1 MDRRQRATRF
11 VEGLAEKFFKET
23 HGGFVSAKDKKSYLM
38 KSFSLLAQGRLKRE
52 LVKYRSLYCKRFR
65 RCIKNL
71 KENQDAPGDHD
82 VVNCGQSLQNFE
94 DTLTVSVDQ
103 GTSKMEVA
111 KQETKEMP
119 SCSKEITDN
128 TPASDNQHG
137 KACSPKKQS
146 ISCIPPDSPNE
157 TRADW
162 TSIKDHCVK
171 RSMSVNELCT
181 EMTVLFH
188 QCVNASLNDKMNH
201 AVRFFRKEV
210 AGILKHKNSARA
222 SDLANALHSIM
233 LFFHFKCD
241 ILRTDHK
248 QQLLCKDAA
257 YRCLMA
263 TMFSLYSSLNMII
276 TRCDPDKSHR
286 LARHTLFKAC
296 LLLESKEL
304 LMDVVLQLLVK
315 PEPIDAPYLHPTIM
329 HVLKHPPNPCT
340 PSSYIKHVLVC
351 RLARYILPR
360 DLYPEITKQL
370 EFNRS
375 LLPPHGLLKWLA
387 DLCPHLSCELST
399 NAKDHLMT
407 SYFLQIASHDLCN
420 ELQQN
425 LYNHLGSVSL
435 GEAQKSSGMMDD
447 GADSPDCTGAINI
460 DGDAV
465 ILESDVEEVS
475 GNHSKDTSA
484 RRGQTESSK
493 QTDQPANQ
501 FYRDPSR
508 IVQSLGVQD
517 QRVSVVGKT
526 LSQNDDEGQPSEEVL
541 VISQEIELMD
551 QRSQGASTQVPII
564 SKTKKGNAFRKGQ
577 KRQVNANFPDV
588 CKKVNGNSRNEA
600 STARNS
606 HQGSDEMKSK
616 EVLITVQDSEL
627 DEEQQEG
634 KPCNEIAV
642 SKKAEARCEEIS
654 KNVKIPPSAG
664 KPHDAVEVV
673 FGTVQEKGSS
683 EKQLECAGDDLRME
697 KEVKKSEQDLQQVGN
712 VTPVPPSPNQGEK
725 AQETVV
731 CQKSSNPMEDIAIS
745 DSCSEESV
753 DIIYDT
759 ETDHSDYLTLRKAR
773 HLRKMF
779 PPQDPSKVRSIGSCV
794 VTRSRYRK
802 SMPDA
807 HSVKPLMDRTPK
819 KHQSTGKESD
829 ECQEGSPV
837 FKYTRDKLVHIDKNR
852 GSIGKA
858 KKIDT
863 GNEVFPIIQEVRESR
878 ISTNERDLSNDLDSK
893 TSQANEV
900 ISSCGRTA
908 RVVNHR
914 KKTESSNLPNMY
926 DAPSI
931 QMTEQSVISFDSSEN
946 GILPSCG
953 VRSGLRRSPR
963 RPKHQDKADVLG
975 VSSGDSY
982 RSEFSSLAK
991 GSKNAGGDDPT
1002 CLGTSAKKGKPNNSL
1017 KLKEEES
1024 REDNPVDT
1032 AKSDSLVDHSQV
1044 SNRFASNL
1052 QRSCRRKDLEEKS
1065 LSSAEKGFPDSDT
1078 SFRENLRQSRKSV
1091 AQKSHSSNRND
1102 VDQVVTPRQQQFL
1115 PCRNAKGRFVSREN
1129 DSSCKGHNRENCPVS
1144 LESSHPRVRSLRKR
1158 SFSESFAD
1166 QSLCSTNIPASIPTS
1181 AENAALHSRS
1191 SSNVGIDPPGT
1202 QEFDPILPQ
1211 SESPARSNNV
1221 NGRSSGR
1228 MKTDGKGSPAR
1239 PKTSGD
1245 SFSESR
1251 TKDDEDIPQR
1261 SEGTRSLTS
1270 GDSGTRTVSTQY
1282 SPRSSKVSSQ
1292 HRLCSSPRVHLVRK
1306 ALDFE

>member
-11 VEGLAEKFFKET
+11 VVGLAEKFFKET
-23 HGGFVSAKDKKSYLM
+23 HGGVFSAKDKKSYLM
-38 KSFSLLAQGRLKRE
+38 KSVSSMAQGRLKRE
-52 LVKYRSLYCKRFR
+52 LFKYRSLYCKRFR

-71 KENQDAPGDHD
+71 KEHQDAPGDPD
-82 VVNCGQSLQNFE
+82 VVHFGRSLQNFE

-119 SCSKEITDN
+119 SCSNERTDR
-128 TPASDNQHG
+128 TPASDNQHV

-146 ISCIPPDSPNE
+146 ISCIPPDSPIE
-157 TRADW
+157 TRSDW
-162 TSIKDHCVK
+162 TSIKDHHVK
-171 RSMSVNELCT
+171 RSMSVNELCI

-188 QCVNASLNDKMNH
+188 QCENASLNDKMNH
-201 AVRFFRKEV
+201 AVRFFKQEV
-210 AGILKHKNSARA
+210 AGILKHKNIARA
-222 SDLANALHSIM
+222 SDLANALDSVM
-233 LFFHFKCD
+233 LYFHFKCD
-241 ILRTDHK
+241 ILHTDQK
-248 QQLLCKDAA
+248 RPLLCKDAA

-263 TMFSLYSSLNMII
+263 IMLSLYSSMNMII

-296 LLLESKEL
+296 LLLENQEL

-315 PEPIDAPYLHPTIM
+315 PEPVDAPYLRPTIM

-420 ELQQN
+420 ELQQT
-425 LYNHLGSVSL
+425 LYSHLHVGSVSPV
-435 GEAQKSSGMMDD
+435 EAQKSSGMMDD

-475 GNHSKDTSA
+475 GNHSKYTSA
-484 RRGQTESSK
+484 RRGQTECTESSK

-501 FYRDPSR
+501 FYRDPSKT
-508 IVQSLGVQD
+508 VQSLGVQD

-526 LSQNDDEGQPSEEVL
+526 LPQNDDEGQPSEEVL
-541 VISQEIELMD
+541 VISQEIKLTD
-551 QRSQGASTQVPII
+551 QRSQGASTRAPII
-564 SKTKKGNAFRKGQ
+564 SKTKEGNAFRKGQ
-577 KRQVNANFPDV
+577 KRRMKANFPDV
-588 CKKVNGNSRNEA
+588 GKKVNGNSKNEA
-600 STARNS
+600 STARTL
-606 HQGSDEMKSK
+606 HQESDEMKSE
-616 EVLITVQDSEL
+616 EVLIIVQDSEL
-627 DEEQQEG
+627 DEKQREG
-634 KPCNEIAV
+634 KPCNDIV
-642 SKKAEARCEEIS
+642 VGKKAKAKCEEIS

-664 KPHDAVEVV
+664 KPHDTVEVV

-683 EKQLECAGDDLRME
+683 EKQLECAGDNLRME
-697 KEVKKSEQDLQQVGN
+697 KEVKNSEQDLQQVNN
-712 VTPVPPSPNQGEK
+712 VALVPPSPYQGEK
-725 AQETVV
+725 AQEILV
-731 CQKSSNPMEDIAIS
+731 CQKSSNPMEDNAIS
-745 DSCSEESV
+745 DSCSEESGGV

-779 PPQDPSKVRSIGSCV
+779 PPQNPSKVRSTDSRV

-802 SMPDA
+802 SIPDA
-807 HSVKPLMDRTPK
+807 YSVKSLMDRTPK
-819 KHQSTGKESD
+819 KHRSTEKESD
-829 ECQEGSPV
+829 DFQEGSPI
-837 FKYTRDKLVHIDKNR
+837 FKYTCDKLVHIDKNR
-852 GSIGKA
+852 GSIGKT

-863 GNEVFPIIQEVRESR
+863 GNEIFPIIQEVRENR
-878 ISTNERDLSNDLDSK
+878 ISTNERELSNDLDSK
-893 TSQANEV
+893 TYHANEA
-900 ISSCGRTA
+900 ISSCGRT

-914 KKTESSNLPNMY
+914 KKTESSNSPNMY
-926 DAPSI
+926 DAASR
-931 QMTEQSVISFDSSEN
+931 QMTERSVMSFDSSKN

-963 RPKHQDKADVLG
+963 SPKHQDKADVLG
-975 VSSGDSY
+975 VSSDDSY
-982 RSEFSSLAK
+982 RLEFSSIAK
-991 GSKNAGGDDPT
+991 EIKNAGGDDPT
-1002 CLGTSAKKGKPNNSL
+1002 CLETSPKKGKPNDSL
-1017 KLKEEES
+1017 GLMKEEC
-1024 REDNPVDT
+1024 RADNPVDT
-1032 AKSDSLVDHSQV
+1032 TKSDSLVDHSQV
-1044 SNRFASNL
+1044 SNRFALNL
-1052 QRSCRRKDLEEKS
+1052 QRSHRRKELEEKS

-1078 SFRENLRQSRKSV
+1078 SFREKLRQPRRNV
-1091 AQKSHSSNRND
+1091 AQKIHSINKSN
-1102 VDQVVTPRQQQFL
+1102 VDQVVTPRQQFL
-1115 PCRNAKGRFVSREN
+1115 PCRNAKGQFVSREN
-1129 DSSCKGHNRENCPVS
+1129 ESSCEGRVTPRRNCPVS

-1166 QSLCSTNIPASIPTS
+1166 QSSCSTIPASIPTS

-1191 SSNVGIDPPGT
+1191 SSNIGIDPPST
-1202 QEFDPILPQ
+1202 QEFDPILSQ

-1221 NGRSSGR
+1221 NARSSGR
-1228 MKTDGKGSPAR
+1228 MKADGA
-1239 PKTSGD
+1239 

-1251 TKDDEDIPQR
+1251 TKDDKDIPQR

-1292 HRLCSSPRVHLVRK
+1292 HRLRSSPRVHLVRK